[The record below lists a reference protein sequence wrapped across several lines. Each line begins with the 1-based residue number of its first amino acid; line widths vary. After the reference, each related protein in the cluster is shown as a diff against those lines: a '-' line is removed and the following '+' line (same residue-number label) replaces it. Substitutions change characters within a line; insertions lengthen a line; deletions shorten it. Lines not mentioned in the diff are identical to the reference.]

1 MDSGM
6 ADGGQTI
13 GVIELDPELF
23 PDPEVLDMVF
33 RSMYTSSNG
42 LLLNVE
48 GIQEWHQL
56 FLTLDRLMAPRHD
69 LNMFMDFFE
78 GHVQTLISATRIAH
92 LLTCMTWEDIGK
104 EPLDRLREICS
115 TWLRKIP
122 DHILIDNFLGPLQS
136 LPRRSLPLSQALKIV
151 VLFVGV
157 YDRSADRASKIL
169 DIFVALDQCAA
180 YTKKTG
186 KKGKKTRVL
195 QRTELFDSFLT
206 TAGHLE
212 IFLEEKEFIEEFTC
226 GDALF
231 CLDRYANLAIRSVA
245 PEAVRCD
252 RCRHLQTRPPP
263 NATIPNL
270 SEYVPGTGVMYKGK
284 KRPLA
289 LSERSPSPDAKRS
302 RSRSRSRE
310 RTPFE
315 IAMRERHGSIAPVF
329 QPSREWTPVAYL
341 SLFTTPRALSPIA
354 NALRESSQPP
364 I

>member
-13 GVIELDPELF
+13 GVIELDSELF
-23 PDPEVLDMVF
+23 PDPWVLDTVF
-33 RSMYTSSNG
+33 RAMYTPSNELILG
-42 LLLNVE
+42 IS
-48 GIQEWHQL
+48 GIQKWHQL
-56 FLTLDRLMAPRHD
+56 FLTLDRLMVPHHD
-69 LNMFMDFFE
+69 LEMFLQFF
-78 GHVQTLISATRIAH
+78 GGNVQRTCSATERITN
-92 LLTCMTWEDIGK
+92 LLTCMTWEDLGN
-104 EPLDRLREICS
+104 ETLDRLREICS
-115 TWLRKIP
+115 TWLRKFP
-122 DHILIDNFLGPLQS
+122 DHILIDSFLGPLQS
-136 LPRRSLPLSQALKIV
+136 LPKRSLPLSQALKIV

-226 GDALF
+226 GDELF
-231 CLDRYANLAIRSVA
+231 CLDRYAKLAIRSVA

-252 RCRHLQTRPPP
+252 RCRHIQTRPPP

-284 KRPLA
+284 KRSLA
-289 LSERSPSPDAKRS
+289 FSERSPSPTPSKRP
-302 RSRSRSRE
+302 RSRE
-310 RTPFE
+310 RTPFDFE
-315 IAMRERHGSIAPVF
+315 IAMMAAMREVHGPVTPAL
-329 QPSREWTPVAYL
+329 QPSREGTPLAHPSWFNADWT
-341 SLFTTPRALSPIA
+341 ID
-354 NALRESSQPP
+354 
-364 I
+364 